1 MTPTERACKGGVGGV
16 VSSTLHKLNFREVKL
31 PQTMPGVSGPVA
43 FEPTSVRL
51 PHFQLLQN
59 SFPSDRFLLKTTCV
73 QSHSLEP
80 DTLTRC
86 WMEEK
91 KEKKKAEVLDVL
103 LSNYVTLSKSPITS
117 IILMFNSVIVLRS
130 WSEEAL
136 GCISHVG
143 PKKYSFLIHSFFIY

>member
-1 MTPTERACKGGVGGV
+1 MALQKRKGRRTPCSESKSSRTVRTLVCQKLPSDLSVGLIIMPSDDPHRKSLQGSVGGV

-59 SFPSDRFLLKTTCV
+59 SFPSERFLLKTTCV

-80 DTLTRC
+80 DTLKRC

-91 KEKKKAEVLDVL
+91 KEKEGR
-103 LSNYVTLSKSPITS
+103 SPRCVA
-117 IILMFNSVIVLRS
+117 F
-130 WSEEAL
+130 
-136 GCISHVG
+136 
-143 PKKYSFLIHSFFIY
+143 